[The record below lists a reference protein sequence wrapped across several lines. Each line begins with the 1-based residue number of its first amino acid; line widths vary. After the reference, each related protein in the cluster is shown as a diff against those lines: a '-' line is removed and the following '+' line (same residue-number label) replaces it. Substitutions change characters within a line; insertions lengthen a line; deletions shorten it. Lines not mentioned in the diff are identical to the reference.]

1 MPCHPEERF
10 AQGPE
15 LPNPAMPTDSTGN
28 AGAGHAEPD
37 AENSDDESDLDEELP
52 QKLKRSRTV

>member
-1 MPCHPEERF
+1 MPCRPDETF

-15 LPNPAMPTDSTGN
+15 LPNPVTPTKPTGN
-28 AGAGHAEPD
+28 DGAGHADPD
-37 AENSDDESDLDEELP
+37 AENSDDESDIDEELP

>member
-1 MPCHPEERF
+1 MPCHPEERS
-10 AQGPE
+10 AQSPE
-15 LPNPAMPTDSTGN
+15 PPNPVMPTDSTGDD
-28 AGAGHAEPD
+28 GAGHADPD